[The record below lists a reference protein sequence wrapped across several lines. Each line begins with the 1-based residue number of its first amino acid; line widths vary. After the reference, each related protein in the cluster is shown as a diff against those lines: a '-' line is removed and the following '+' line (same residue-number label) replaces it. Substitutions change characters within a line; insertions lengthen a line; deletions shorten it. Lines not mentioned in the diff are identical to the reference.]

1 MGHRVKVG
9 VKPWVRLVVVSIF
22 SRPIYNILYII
33 YDIFSFL
40 DLLCQV
46 KNKLVQAYVQV
57 DVPLISFYLNPGLVI
72 VDCVYQKSQSAEAPL
87 CPN

>member
-1 MGHRVKVG
+1 M
-9 VKPWVRLVVVSIF
+9 
-22 SRPIYNILYII
+22 
-33 YDIFSFL
+33 FSFL